1 MRPRPLLLGLAA
13 FGLRGEAPLAGGG
26 GGRGGPAALGRHLGP
41 GNQLVEPGANWSV
54 PTYRVGGGAELVAA
68 TAAQGL
74 EGVIA
79 KDGTIEQLRLLS
91 GHPLLA
97 PAALAAVKQ
106 WHYRPTLL
114 NGEPVEVVAPIEV
127 HFVLSH

>member
-1 MRPRPLLLGLAA
+1 VGGEVLGAKILS
-13 FGLRGEAPLAGGG
+13 RVNPVYPPLAKQARIQG
-26 GGRGGPAALGRHLGP
+26 
-41 GNQLVEPGANWSV
+41 LVK
-54 PTYRVGGGAELVAA
+54 
-68 TAAQGL
+68 L

-106 WHYRPTLL
+106 WRYRPTLL

-127 HFVLSH
+127 HFILSH